1 MDPKI
6 LASIAR
12 SVCWPLIQIGRPPTP
27 SRPGSQRLL
36 GHQPLDPMQRAHGA
50 IPARKIDSIS
60 GANWATLVKKSIRVP
75 AMSGRVK
82 KLKTVKYLVERVATP
97 ARPSTLFAA
106 ARAFRQQRLTAVFK
120 QALGFFRRVGSQRPR
135 RYIDKS

>member
-1 MDPKI
+1 
-6 LASIAR
+6 
-12 SVCWPLIQIGRPPTP
+12 
-27 SRPGSQRLL
+27 
-36 GHQPLDPMQRAHGA
+36 MQRAHGA

-82 KLKTVKYLVERVATP
+82 KLKTVNGSRALP
-97 ARPSTLFAA
+97 GLSTLFAA
-106 ARAFRQQRLTAVFK
+106 ARAFRQQRLAAAFK